1 VVFHT
6 FATPGKVQTHLIS
19 YTLKDKL
26 KHRCREYLER
36 GFKRHSERSV
46 KNIKSRHI
54 LTACFLGPW
63 FQTFEL
69 PLYIVGNIR
78 TKSGE
83 SKLRLGRER
92 GSAEGRGSTLVKLIA
107 RERDVLWKRALEII
121 IHATLTDAHPRKPHH
136 WAISKLAINALIN
149 RKIN

>member
-1 VVFHT
+1 MLPLIAPMSLSALIGVYGLIGASAAQVSSSQPQIDTVVCHK
-6 FATPGKVQTHLIS
+6 FATPEKVQTHLIS

-54 LTACFLGPW
+54 LRACFLGPW

-69 PLYIVGNIR
+69 PLY
-78 TKSGE
+78 
-83 SKLRLGRER
+83 LARLP
-92 GSAEGRGSTLVKLIA
+92 A
-107 RERDVLWKRALEII
+107 
-121 IHATLTDAHPRKPHH
+121 
-136 WAISKLAINALIN
+136 
-149 RKIN
+149 